1 VPAPSSSPEAHLPLR
16 FQVQIAIKFTD
27 QAAPPAFVGVD
38 VAKHRLEI
46 QSRPSGESFTIE
58 HDDENVAALHLV
70 ARIGGLVLAGG

>member
-1 VPAPSSSPEAHLPLR
+1 L
-16 FQVQIAIKFTD
+16 T
-27 QAAPPAFVGVD
+27 APPAFVGVD